1 MVQLFDTYSENVLH
15 DENATSYIES
25 IMQFN

>member
-1 MVQLFDTYSENVLH
+1 MVKLFDTYSENVLH
-15 DENATSYIES
+15 DENVTSYIES